1 VRSRSSDQHVGRCQ
15 RADVSGRDIRVAN
28 KEEVAFKSKPQK
40 LFNRF
45 AVLRTFEPIP
55 HPEKDLVE
63 PTARLS
69 RKRPVISSGVA
80 AFTVS
85 AGRDSGVARSVV
97 VAGMHPGRAGADA
110 QTCSDLTSDIG
121 YPGRTGDV
129 AAVTIFFEG

>member
-1 VRSRSSDQHVGRCQ
+1 MV
-15 RADVSGRDIRVAN
+15 
-28 KEEVAFKSKPQK
+28 
-40 LFNRF
+40 
-45 AVLRTFEPIP
+45 
-55 HPEKDLVE
+55 VE
-63 PTARLS
+63 PYIVGHDQLLFFGGAFMLGAS
-69 RKRPVISSGVA
+69 PGLISSGVA